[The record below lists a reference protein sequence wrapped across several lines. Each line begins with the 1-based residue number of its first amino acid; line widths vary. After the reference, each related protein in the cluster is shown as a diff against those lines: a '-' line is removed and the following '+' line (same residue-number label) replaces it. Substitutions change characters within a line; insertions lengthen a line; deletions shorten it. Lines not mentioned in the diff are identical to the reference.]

1 MVSGGIYE
9 VFFNGRV
16 GFGFA
21 LLVAQF
27 KGVDGRYGVGVTA
40 TGTYGVV
47 VAQSAAFDMEFYV
60 QLRNETGYNSF
71 DAS

>member
-1 MVSGGIYE
+1 MVGM
-9 VFFNGRV
+9 
-16 GFGFA
+16 
-21 LLVAQF
+21 
-27 KGVDGRYGVGVTA
+27 VGVTA